1 MSKEKKIL
9 KNSMYL
15 YIRMFLSLFIVLYST
30 RIILLNLGV
39 VDFGIYNVVAGFILV
54 LGMFNNALTSSTQ
67 RFMSIS
73 LVDENNDSS
82 VLIFNSSI
90 RIHVLF
96 SIFILIIGETV
107 GLYFVK
113 IYLNI
118 PGDRLAAA
126 TFIYHSV
133 LFVFILNVLSIPYQA
148 LINAKEDMKIIAFLG
163 LMDSFGK
170 LLIALSL
177 GYFSYD
183 KLKLYGLLLLLL
195 NVAVFICYF
204 LFCKKN
210 YLESKLHFL
219 KIKAETHK
227 ELFFFAAWTIFG
239 SISSLIKKQG
249 SMILLNIF
257 YGPIVN
263 ASLAIANQISNQLTS
278 ISQVILKAVN
288 PQIVKSYGENNID
301 EMVKYLNSSSKYS
314 FYLFCFIGIPLFFEM
329 DLILRIWL
337 GEFPKYSL
345 IFSKVL
351 ILNVLVEILIGPLIL
366 GIQASG
372 KIKYYQLISGLVF
385 ILNLVIMYFL
395 LLFNFRPSSVIF
407 SNIFFTIIVGI
418 IRLYFLKEQI
428 EMPIFYW
435 LKDVLSRCLFIIIIW
450 SLVLYFVFLN
460 FDFGYFRLLI
470 TCVFSSFFGGFIV
483 YFLGL
488 NSVEKKYILTY
499 IKSKI

>member
-15 YIRMFLSLFIVLYST
+15 YIRMLLSLFIVLYSS
-30 RIILLNLGV
+30 RIILLYLGV
-39 VDFGIYNVVAGFILV
+39 IDFGIYNVVAGFILV

-73 LVDENNDSS
+73 LVHENNDKS
-82 VLIFNSSI
+82 VLIFNSSV

-96 SIFILIIGETV
+96 ALFIFIIGETV

-113 IYLNI
+113 SYLTI
-118 PGDRLAAA
+118 PHDRLAAA

-148 LINAKEDMKIIAFLG
+148 MINAKEDMKIIALLG

-183 KLKLYGLLLLLL
+183 KLKLYGFLLLLL
-195 NVAVFICYF
+195 NVVVFICYC

-210 YLESKLHFL
+210 YVESKLHFV
-219 KIKAETHK
+219 KIKTEAYK
-227 ELFFFAAWTIFG
+227 ELFFFAGWTIFG

-263 ASLAIANQISNQLTS
+263 AALAIANQIGNQLTT

-288 PQIVKSYGENNID
+288 PQIVKSYGENNIN

-314 FYLFCFIGIPLFFEM
+314 FYLFCFIGIPLFFEL
-329 DLILRIWL
+329 DLILKIWL
-337 GEFPKYSL
+337 GEFPEYTL
-345 IFSKVL
+345 IFSKIL
-351 ILNVLVEILIGPLIL
+351 ILNVLVDILIGPLII

-395 LLFNFRPSSVIF
+395 LLYNFGPSSVIL
-407 SNIFFTIIVGI
+407 SNIFFTIIVGF
-418 IRLYFLKEQI
+418 IRLYFLNEQI
-428 EMPIFYW
+428 EMPVVHW
-435 LKDVLSRCLFIIIIW
+435 LKDVLSRCLSIIIIW
-450 SLVLYFVFLN
+450 SLVLYFVFVN
-460 FDFGYFRLLI
+460 FEVGYCRLLVTGI
-470 TCVFSSFFGGFIV
+470 FSSFLGGFIV